1 MIWTAQAAMKFPK
14 VLLCCLL
21 LLTSPCPLPAQEPQ
35 AVPSIPTRLT
45 LELATEILSARNPT
59 ILRERQNIAMARAGV
74 KQARLRPNPEFE
86 VTSESYPLF
95 ESNPGPFFQNNEL
108 IVRAGQPIEIAGK
121 RRKRTLVAEQEV
133 EVNQS
138 LLQDTIRQLKLEL
151 KTRYYRVVLAK
162 AELQLA
168 QETLA
173 QFDEIIEIN
182 RKRFQQ
188 GEISGLDLARI
199 ETERRR
205 FFDDVVTAELA
216 LKNAKTALLEL
227 LGASDLEAPFDV
239 AETLVFRPL
248 QAASPEEFQEQAL
261 ATRTDLKARREQ
273 VERERRQVEVEK
285 SSGVPNV
292 TPFFGYKRNL
302 VDNTVTF
309 GVRWDLPLFN
319 RNQGEVARVV
329 ARANQAQYE
338 VRRVELAVRSDV
350 LQAYQAVQAQEG
362 RVRAFEDTYVKTARK
377 ARDIAQ
383 ASYRLG
389 ALDLIGFLDAE
400 RAYRETLRG
409 YNEALFTHQVAIYL
423 LEAAIGREF

>member
-1 MIWTAQAAMKFPK
+1 MNTASAKLVAF
-14 VLLCCLL
+14 VLFGLM
-21 LLTSPCPLPAQEPQ
+21 SMACPLAAQEAKEAQ
-35 AVPSIPTRLT
+35 SVPTRLT
-45 LELATEILSARNPT
+45 LDLANDILLARNPT

-74 KQARLRPNPEFE
+74 TQARLRPNPEFE

-133 EVNQS
+133 EVAQS
-138 LLQDTIRQLKLEL
+138 FLQDTIRQLKREL

-162 AELQLA
+162 AELELA
-168 QETLA
+168 RQVLA
-173 QFDEIIEIN
+173 QFDEIIRIN
-182 RKRFQQ
+182 RLRYKQ

-205 FFDDVVTAELA
+205 FFDDVVAAELA
-216 LKNAKTALLEL
+216 LQNGKTGLLEL
-227 LGASDLEAPFDV
+227 LGASDLSASFDV
-239 AETLVFRPL
+239 TEALVFRPL
-248 QAASPEEFQEQAL
+248 SVTAEQFQEL
-261 ATRTDLKARREQ
+261 AIMARADLQARRQQ
-273 VERERRQVEVEK
+273 VERERRQVAVEK
-285 SSGVPNV
+285 SLGVPNI

-309 GVRWDLPLFN
+309 GVRWNLPLFN
-319 RNQGEVARVV
+319 RNQGEVARAA
-329 ARANQAQYE
+329 ARVDQAGYE
-338 VRRVELAVRSDV
+338 VQRTELAVRSDV
-350 LQAYQAVQAQEG
+350 LQTYQAVQAEER
-362 RVRAFEDTYVKTARK
+362 RVRAFEDTYVNTARK

-400 RAYRETLRG
+400 RAYRETLNS
-409 YNEALFTHQVAIYL
+409 YNRTLFDHRVAVFQ
-423 LEAAIGREF
+423 LEAAVGKDF

>member
-1 MIWTAQAAMKFPK
+1 MIWTAHSAMRDLK

-21 LLTSPCPLPAQEPQ
+21 LLALPHPLSAQEPQ

-45 LELATEILSARNPT
+45 LELATEILLARNPT
-59 ILRERQNIAMARAGV
+59 ILRERQNVVMARAGV
-74 KQARLRPNPEFE
+74 TQARLRPNPE
-86 VTSESYPLF
+86 VDVSSESYPLF

-133 EVNQS
+133 EVTQS

-162 AELQLA
+162 AELELA
-168 QETLA
+168 RQVLA
-173 QFDEIIEIN
+173 QFDEIIRIN
-182 RKRFQQ
+182 RLRYQQ
-188 GEISGLDLARI
+188 GEISGLDFARI

-205 FFDDVVTAELA
+205 FFDDVVAAELA
-216 LKNAKTALLEL
+216 LQNSKTALLEL
-227 LGASDLEAPFDV
+227 LGASDLSAPFDV
-239 AETLVFRPL
+239 TETLAFRPL
-248 QAASPEEFQEQAL
+248 SVTAGQFQEQAL
-261 ATRTDLKARREQ
+261 IARPDLQARRDQLQREQ
-273 VERERRQVEVEK
+273 RQVAVEK
-285 SSGVPNV
+285 SLGVPNV

-302 VDNTVTF
+302 VDNAVTF

-319 RNQGEVARVV
+319 RNQGEVARAV
-329 ARANQAQYE
+329 ARVDQAGYE
-338 VRRVELAVRSDV
+338 VRRAELAVFSEV
-350 LQAYQAVQAQEG
+350 LQAYQAVQAQER
-362 RVRAFEDTYVKTARK
+362 RVQALEGTYVQTARK

-389 ALDLIGFLDAE
+389 ALDLIAFLDAE

-409 YNEALFTHQVAIYL
+409 YNEALFTHQVAIYQ
-423 LEAAIGREF
+423 LEAAVGREF